1 METAGKE
8 LDDEELRQAIKECG
22 LGTPATRAAV
32 IETLFTREYITRDK
46 KKIVPTEKGLQVYEL
61 VKDRSIASVGLTGNW
76 EKALNLI
83 ARGNAT
89 TSSSSGPSTGTPRR
103 WWTG

>member
-1 METAGKE
+1 VLPASNPTVTKKMTKAKPIHSESSLLKLMETAGKE

-46 KKIVPTEKGLQVYEL
+46 KKIVPTEKGLQVY
-61 VKDRSIASVGLTGNW
+61 GW
-76 EKALNLI
+76 
-83 ARGNAT
+83 
-89 TSSSSGPSTGTPRR
+89 
-103 WWTG
+103 